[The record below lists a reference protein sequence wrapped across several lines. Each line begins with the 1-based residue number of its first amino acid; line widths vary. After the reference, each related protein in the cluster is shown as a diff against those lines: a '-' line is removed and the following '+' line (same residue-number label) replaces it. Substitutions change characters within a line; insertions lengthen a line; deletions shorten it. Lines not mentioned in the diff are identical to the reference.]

1 MHHYRHLRVRAEG
14 NDTVV
19 RLLPGALGPDHADD
33 AGDELLRLVAELYR
47 PRLRLDLGDVR
58 YLGSTAL
65 GKLLVLLKR
74 VRAAGGQLAVDNA
87 VPAVYEVF
95 HVTRLAQV
103 LDVRPGGE
111 AVAGTP

>member
-19 RLLPGALGPDHADD
+19 RLLPGALGPEHAEE
-33 AGDELLRLVAELYR
+33 AGEELLRLAAELHR
-47 PRLRLDLGDVR
+47 PRLRLDLGGVR

-65 GKLLVLLKR
+65 GKLLMLLKR

-87 VPAVYEVF
+87 GPQAFEVF
-95 HVTRLAQV
+95 RVTRLDEV
-103 LDVRPGGE
+103 RDVRP
-111 AVAGTP
+111 AAAAT